1 MRLVTLVRRVL
12 DAAGNAGLS
21 RKGRQE
27 QAAGPDQD
35 LDRHHSF
42 DRDTDDNCDNGCFFK

>member
-35 LDRHHSF
+35 LDRHHSLAMILMMIVILVV
-42 DRDTDDNCDNGCFFK
+42 CK

>member
-35 LDRHHSF
+35 LDRHHSL
-42 DRDTDDNCDNGCFFK
+42 DRDSDDDCGNAYL